1 VTVTAAPL
9 LTAEEYRLLPDNG
22 QPTELVRGRVVPMN
36 MPTPR
41 HGEICVRVSYLLC
54 RFLED
59 HPIGRVVS
67 NDSGVLTEH
76 DPDTVRG
83 ADVAFYSYHRVPKGP
98 LPPGYLAV
106 PPELVVEVRSATDRW
121 GKILAKVSEYL
132 KVGVTL
138 VSVLDEQTQAAHV
151 YHSDDPPRTV
161 TGDQELTLPEVLAGF
176 RFPVRRFF
184 E

>member
-1 VTVTAAPL
+1 MTATATPL

-41 HGEICVRVSYLLC
+41 HGEICARVSYSLC
-54 RFLED
+54 RFLDD
-59 HPIGRVVS
+59 HPLGRVVS

-83 ADVAFYSYHRVPKGP
+83 ADVAFYSYARVPRGP
-98 LPPGYLAV
+98 LPPGYLPL
-106 PPELVVEVRSATDRW
+106 PPELVIEVRSTTDRW
-121 GKILAKVSEYL
+121 GKIIAKVGEYL
-132 KVGVTL
+132 KAGVTL
-138 VSVLDEQTQAAHV
+138 VCVLDEQTHAAHV
-151 YHSDDPPRTV
+151 YHADDPPRKIV
-161 TGDQELTLPEVLAGF
+161 ADEELTLPEVLAGF
-176 RFPVRRFF
+176 CVPVRRFF